1 MERIVMLIRNV
12 VVENPEDLPE
22 KEVQAYVAEEMAIWQ
37 KTGKILGRIV
47 LCLEGNEVVIQSFEQ
62 SPIKRTRRIT
72 GYLSTV
78 DKFND
83 AKQRE
88 LADRLPHNQ
97 EREAVW
103 LV

>member
-1 MERIVMLIRNV
+1 MLIGNV
-12 VVENPEDLPE
+12 LVENPEHLPE
-22 KEVQAYVAEEMAIWQ
+22 KEVQAYVAEETAIWQ
-37 KTGKILGRIV
+37 KAGKILGRVI
-47 LCLEGNEVVIQSFEQ
+47 LCLDGNEVVIQSFEQ

-88 LADRLPHNQ
+88 LADRLPHSR
-97 EREAVW
+97 EREAGS